1 MSNEILRMISYAFV
15 GHEMQAFA
23 EIRTAAA
30 ETTHTY
36 CRNKS
41 GNTQA
46 VEVYKLIWYAYGLKE
61 AEYSHELKHTRK

>member
-1 MSNEILRMISYAFV
+1 MMSNEILRMISYAFV

-46 VEVYKLIWYAYGLKE
+46 VEVYKLI
-61 AEYSHELKHTRK
+61 